1 MESITEFTTEAENLW
16 TELYHPER
24 RTKRCP
30 ETDNMEDHRDNL
42 LAYYLEITNE
52 LELEKSY
59 LKFLEKDP
67 ARETNPDIPAALK
80 YRESRIAKI
89 IERRNALKAIL
100 HPEL

>member
-1 MESITEFTTEAENLW
+1 METITEFTAEAEDLW
-16 TELYHPER
+16 TEIYHPEQ

-30 ETDNMEDHRDNL
+30 EDDSIEDHRENL
-42 LAYYLEITNE
+42 LAYYLEINNE

-67 ARETNPDIPAALK
+67 ARNTNPDIATALK
-80 YRESRIAKI
+80 YRELRIAKI
-89 IERRNALKAIL
+89 VEKRKEIKAIL